1 MAETVEHRLPA
12 PALPAQARTLPAS
25 LRRQVVL
32 GGALRFS
39 SLGVLCLLIILFA
52 AAAPGFLTAL
62 TVTNILASTAVFLL
76 LSLGE
81 TFVMIAGGIDISVGS
96 MLGLG
101 GVAGA
106 LYMSNH
112 WHGGSSFIV
121 AAGSG
126 GTSLVV
132 IGTVISLAV
141 GLAGGLLN
149 GAVISFLKINSL
161 IVTLAT
167 YGAFLGFADLL
178 SNGVPVVNLP
188 PASVL
193 VGTGEVGDIP
203 YIVFVAAGVAL
214 VLSWIARNTRF
225 GRYTYAVG
233 ASREA
238 VRRAGVNLHLHTL
251 MLYGMCGML
260 AGLAGMIN
268 AVHFSTASSTSGAN
282 DLLVAIAAVVI
293 GGTPLTGGEGRIWG
307 TVVGALIYV
316 LLENGFVLMNV
327 PSFWQLPVIGL
338 LIVVAVY
345 LDQYQRRLRTELSAF
360 RSLEGIT
367 AEGLPG
373 GDGRGKGDGPAAM
386 PAETAGLGLPIEAA
400 GLDFLKRQM

>member
-1 MAETVEHRLPA
+1 VMPVSAAGRPDD
-12 PALPAQARTLPAS
+12 ALPPS
-25 LRRQVVL
+25 LHRQMMIGWL
-32 GGALRFS
+32 LRFS
-39 SLGVLCLLIILFA
+39 SLGVLVLLIILFA
-52 AAAPGFLTAL
+52 VGASGFLTAL
-62 TVTNILASTAVFLL
+62 TLTNILASTAVFLL

-81 TFVMIAGGIDISVGS
+81 TFVMIAGAIDISVGS

-106 LYMSNH
+106 LYMSNNY
-112 WHGGSSFIV
+112 HGGNGFTS

-126 GTSLVV
+126 GTGLLIV
-132 IGTVISLAV
+132 GTLISLAV
-141 GLAGGLLN
+141 GLGGGLLN
-149 GAVISFLKINSL
+149 GSLVAYLKINSL

-188 PASVL
+188 PASVT
-193 VGTGEVGDIP
+193 VGTGEVWNIP
-203 YIVFVAAGVAL
+203 YIVFIAAAIAL
-214 VLSWIARNTRF
+214 VLSWVAKNTRF

-238 VRRAGVNLHLHTL
+238 VRRSGVNLNKHTL
-251 MLYGMCGML
+251 MLFGLAGTL

-268 AVHFSTASSTSGAN
+268 ACHFQTASSTSGAN

-307 TVVGALIYV
+307 TVVGALIYT
-316 LLENGFVLMNV
+316 LLLNGFVLMNV
-327 PSFWQLPVIGL
+327 PAFWQLPVIGL
-338 LIVVAVY
+338 LIIVAVS
-345 LDQYQRRLRTELSAF
+345 LDQYQRRVRAELSAY

-367 AEGLPG
+367 ADGLEDE
-373 GDGRGKGDGPAAM
+373 DGRAAAAAQKAKADQ
-386 PAETAGLGLPIEAA
+386 PSTAML
-400 GLDFLKRQM
+400 LKRQM

>member
-1 MAETVEHRLPA
+1 MADA
-12 PALPAQARTLPAS
+12 PQATMPVAANGRGDDALPAS
-25 LRRQVVL
+25 LRRQMML
-32 GGALRFS
+32 GWVLRFS
-39 SLGVLCLLIILFA
+39 SLGVLFLLIILFA
-52 AAAPGFLTAL
+52 VGASGFLTAL
-62 TVTNILASTAVFLL
+62 TLENILASTAVFLL

-81 TFVMIAGGIDISVGS
+81 TFVMIAGAIDISVGS

-106 LYMSNH
+106 LYMSNNY
-112 WHGGSSFIV
+112 HGGNGFTSS
-121 AAGSG
+121 AGSA
-126 GTSLVV
+126 GTGLLIV
-132 IGTVISLAV
+132 GTLISIAV
-141 GLAGGLLN
+141 GLGGGLLN
-149 GAVISFLKINSL
+149 GSLVAYLKINSL

-188 PASVL
+188 PASVT
-193 VGTGEVGDIP
+193 VGTGEVWNIP
-203 YIVFVAAGVAL
+203 YIVFIAAFIAL
-214 VLSWIARNTRF
+214 VLSWVAKNTRF

-238 VRRAGVNLHLHTL
+238 VRRSGVSLGKHTL
-251 MLYGMCGML
+251 MLFGLSGAL

-268 AVHFSTASSTSGAN
+268 AAHFQTASSTSGAN

-307 TVVGALIYV
+307 TVVGALIYT

-338 LIVVAVY
+338 LIIIAVS
-345 LDQYQRRLRTELSAF
+345 LDQYQRRVRAELSAY

-367 AEGLPG
+367 ANLDE
-373 GDGRGKGDGPAAM
+373 DGRAGSSGQKAQTPDQPSAAM
-386 PAETAGLGLPIEAA
+386 L
-400 GLDFLKRQM
+400 LKRQM

>member
-1 MAETVEHRLPA
+1 MADTRQTVMPVSPA
-12 PALPAQARTLPAS
+12 GRADDALPVS
-25 LRRQVVL
+25 LRRQMMIGWV
-32 GGALRFS
+32 LRFS
-39 SLGVLCLLIILFA
+39 SLGVLVLLIILFA
-52 AAAPGFLTAL
+52 VGASGFLTAL
-62 TVTNILASTAVFLL
+62 TLTNILASTAVFLL

-81 TFVMIAGGIDISVGS
+81 TFVMIAGAIDISVGS

-106 LYMSNH
+106 LYMSNNY
-112 WHGGSSFIV
+112 HGGNGFTT

-126 GTSLVV
+126 GTGLLIV
-132 IGTVISLAV
+132 GTLISLAV
-141 GLAGGLLN
+141 GLGGGLLN
-149 GAVISFLKINSL
+149 GTLVAYLKINSL

-188 PASVL
+188 PASVT
-193 VGTGEVGDIP
+193 VGTGAVWNIP
-203 YIVFVAAGVAL
+203 YIVFIAAGIAL
-214 VLSWIARNTRF
+214 VLSWVAKNTRF

-238 VRRAGVNLHLHTL
+238 VRRSGVNVKRHTL
-251 MLYGMCGML
+251 MLFGLAGTL

-268 AVHFSTASSTSGAN
+268 ACHFQTASSTSGAN

-307 TVVGALIYV
+307 TVVGALIYT

-338 LIVVAVY
+338 LIIVAVS
-345 LDQYQRRLRTELSAF
+345 LDQYQRRVRAELSAY

-367 AEGLPG
+367 ADSLENDDDKVAAAAEQAKADQPS
-373 GDGRGKGDGPAAM
+373 AAM
-386 PAETAGLGLPIEAA
+386 L
-400 GLDFLKRQM
+400 LKRQM

>member
-1 MAETVEHRLPA
+1 MADTGQTVMPVSPPGLA
-12 PALPAQARTLPAS
+12 DDALPVS
-25 LRRQVVL
+25 LRRQMMIGWV
-32 GGALRFS
+32 LRFS
-39 SLGVLCLLIILFA
+39 SLGVLVLLIILFSVGA
-52 AAAPGFLTAL
+52 SGFLTAL
-62 TVTNILASTAVFLL
+62 TLTNILASTAVFLL

-81 TFVMIAGGIDISVGS
+81 TFVMIVGAIDISVGS

-106 LYMSNH
+106 LYMSNNY
-112 WHGGSSFIV
+112 HGGNGFTT

-126 GTSLVV
+126 GTGLLIV
-132 IGTVISLAV
+132 GTLISLAV
-141 GLAGGLLN
+141 GLGGGLLN
-149 GAVISFLKINSL
+149 GTLVAYLKINSL

-188 PASVL
+188 PASVT
-193 VGTGEVGDIP
+193 VGTGEVWNIP
-203 YIVFVAAGVAL
+203 YIVFIAAAIAL
-214 VLSWIARNTRF
+214 VLSWVAKNTRF
-225 GRYTYAVG
+225 GLYTYAVG

-238 VRRAGVNLHLHTL
+238 VRRSGVNVKRHTL
-251 MLYGMCGML
+251 MLFGLAGTL

-268 AVHFSTASSTSGAN
+268 ACHFQTASSTSGAN

-307 TVVGALIYV
+307 TVVGALIYT

-338 LIVVAVY
+338 LIIVAVS
-345 LDQYQRRLRTELSAF
+345 LDQYQRRVRAELSAY

-367 AEGLPG
+367 ADSLDNEDDQRATARAAAERPKPTNPALPCC
-373 GDGRGKGDGPAAM
+373 
-386 PAETAGLGLPIEAA
+386 
-400 GLDFLKRQM
+400 

>member
-1 MAETVEHRLPA
+1 MADAPRAAGPVAATGRGADDLP
-12 PALPAQARTLPAS
+12 PS
-25 LRRQVVL
+25 LRRQMMIGFV
-32 GGALRFS
+32 LRFS
-39 SLGVLCLLIILFA
+39 SLGVLVLLIILFA
-52 AAAPGFLTAL
+52 LGASGFLTAL
-62 TVTNILASTAVFLL
+62 TLQNILASTAVFLL

-81 TFVMIAGGIDISVGS
+81 TFVMIAGAIDISVGS

-106 LYMSNH
+106 LYMSNNY
-112 WHGGSSFIV
+112 HGGNGFAS
-121 AAGSG
+121 SG
-126 GTSLVV
+126 GSA
-132 IGTVISLAV
+132 GTGLLIVGTLISIAV
-141 GLAGGLLN
+141 GLGGGLLN
-149 GAVISFLKINSL
+149 GGLVAFLKINSL

-188 PASVL
+188 PASVT
-193 VGTGEVGDIP
+193 VGTGEVWNIP
-203 YIVFVAAGVAL
+203 YIVFIAAFIAL
-214 VLSWIARNTRF
+214 VLSWVAKNTRF

-233 ASREA
+233 SSREA
-238 VRRAGVNLHLHTL
+238 VRRSGVALGKHTL
-251 MLYGMCGML
+251 MLFGLSGAL

-268 AVHFSTASSTSGAN
+268 AAHFQTASSTSGAD

-307 TVVGALIYV
+307 TVVGALIYT

-338 LIVVAVY
+338 LIIIAVS
-345 LDQYQRRLRTELSAF
+345 LDQYQRRVRAELSAY

-367 AEGLPG
+367 ASSLDDD
-373 GDGRGKGDGPAAM
+373 DGQTGAGTKGAKPADQPSGAM
-386 PAETAGLGLPIEAA
+386 L
-400 GLDFLKRQM
+400 LKRQL

>member
-1 MAETVEHRLPA
+1 MAETGQTVMPVSPPGLA
-12 PALPAQARTLPAS
+12 DDALPVS
-25 LRRQVVL
+25 LRRQMMIGWV
-32 GGALRFS
+32 LRFS
-39 SLGVLCLLIILFA
+39 SLGVLVLLIILFSVGA
-52 AAAPGFLTAL
+52 SGFLTAL
-62 TVTNILASTAVFLL
+62 TLTNILASTAVFLL

-81 TFVMIAGGIDISVGS
+81 TFVMIAGAIDISVGS

-106 LYMSNH
+106 LYMSNNY
-112 WHGGSSFIV
+112 HGGNGFTT

-126 GTSLVV
+126 GTGLLIV
-132 IGTVISLAV
+132 GTLISLAV
-141 GLAGGLLN
+141 GLGGGLLN
-149 GAVISFLKINSL
+149 GTLVAYLKINSL

-188 PASVL
+188 PASVT
-193 VGTGEVGDIP
+193 VGTGEVWNIP
-203 YIVFVAAGVAL
+203 YIVFIAAAIAL
-214 VLSWIARNTRF
+214 VLSWVAKNTRF
-225 GRYTYAVG
+225 GLYTYAVG

-238 VRRAGVNLHLHTL
+238 VRRSGVNVKRHTL
-251 MLYGMCGML
+251 MLFGLAGTL

-268 AVHFSTASSTSGAN
+268 ACHFQTASSTSGAN

-307 TVVGALIYV
+307 TVVGALIYT

-338 LIVVAVY
+338 LIIVAVS
-345 LDQYQRRLRTELSAF
+345 LDQYQRRVRAELSAY

-367 AEGLPG
+367 ADSLDNEDDQG
-373 GDGRGKGDGPAAM
+373 GAAARAAAEKAKAEQPSAAM
-386 PAETAGLGLPIEAA
+386 L
-400 GLDFLKRQM
+400 LKRQM

>member
-1 MAETVEHRLPA
+1 MADAPRATVPAAPTTGRGDDGLPV
-12 PALPAQARTLPAS
+12 S
-25 LRRQVVL
+25 LRRQMMIGWV
-32 GGALRFS
+32 LRFS
-39 SLGVLCLLIILFA
+39 SLGVLVLLIILFA
-52 AAAPGFLTAL
+52 IGASGFLTAL
-62 TVTNILASTAVFLL
+62 TLTNILASTAVFLL

-81 TFVMIAGGIDISVGS
+81 TFVMIAGAIDISVGS

-106 LYMSNH
+106 LYMSNNY
-112 WHGGSSFIV
+112 HGGNGFTNN
-121 AAGSG
+121 AGSAG
-126 GTSLVV
+126 AGLLIVGTLIS
-132 IGTVISLAV
+132 IGV
-141 GLAGGLLN
+141 GLGGGLLN
-149 GAVISFLKINSL
+149 GSLVAYLKINSL

-188 PASVL
+188 PASVS
-193 VGTGEVGDIP
+193 VGTGEVWNIP
-203 YIVFVAAGVAL
+203 YIVFIAAFIAL
-214 VLSWIARNTRF
+214 VLSWVARNTRF

-238 VRRAGVNLHLHTL
+238 VRRSGVNLGKHTL
-251 MLYGMCGML
+251 MLFGLSGAL

-268 AVHFSTASSTSGAN
+268 AAHFQTASSTSGAN

-307 TVVGALIYV
+307 TVVGALIYT

-338 LIVVAVY
+338 LIIIAVS
-345 LDQYQRRLRTELSAF
+345 LDQYQRRVRAEL
-360 RSLEGIT
+360 SLEGIT
-367 AEGLPG
+367 ASSLDDD
-373 GDGRGKGDGPAAM
+373 DGQAAAAGQKGPTEDKPSAAM
-386 PAETAGLGLPIEAA
+386 L
-400 GLDFLKRQM
+400 LKRQM